1 MQILQ
6 KEDNITLRYSPDTNT
21 YYVYVDEN
29 KWYSNKYFQIVYTEY
44 RLLKREKA
52 LHMALSMSRA

>member
-1 MQILQ
+1 MQILH
-6 KEDNITLRYSPDTNT
+6 KEDNISLRYSSEQNM
-21 YYVYVDEN
+21 YYVYIDED
-29 KWYSNKYFQIVYTEY
+29 KWYSSRYFQIVYTEF